1 MADQD
6 AQIDGPYEAVAG
18 VVALTVEGVVGDVA
32 DQEQGREDERRD
44 HRLAMGGDAP
54 RPDER
59 ETDEQGAGAQAI
71 QQGVEG
77 GQKGELLAGGVRRG
91 VNVDQPEKKQGSD
104 GTDGKNGGDGGTGA

>member
-32 DQEQGREDERRD
+32 DQEQGRENKRCD

-54 RPDER
+54 RPMNVKPMSR
-59 ETDEQGAGAQAI
+59 ALALRPLSRALRAGRK
-71 QQGVEG
+71 VSC
-77 GQKGELLAGGVRRG
+77 LLAASGAG

-104 GTDGKNGGDGGTGA
+104 RR